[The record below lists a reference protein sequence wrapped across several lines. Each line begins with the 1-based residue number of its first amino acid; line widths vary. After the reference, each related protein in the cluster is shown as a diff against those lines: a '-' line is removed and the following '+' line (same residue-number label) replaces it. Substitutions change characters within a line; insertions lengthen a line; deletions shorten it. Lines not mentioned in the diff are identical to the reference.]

1 MSEMF
6 NNSLSRRMKKTI
18 LATVIIMLVQE
29 KMSLLVIMSASMTI
43 TARVVEIVRIAAVQV
58 ARTFLRMI
66 IQTAAVTKLIR
77 SQQLYPVQ

>member
-1 MSEMF
+1 
-6 NNSLSRRMKKTI
+6 MKKTI
-18 LATVIIMLVQE
+18 LSTVIIMLVQE
-29 KMSLLVIMSASMTI
+29 KMSLLVIMSAPMTI

>member
-1 MSEMF
+1 
-6 NNSLSRRMKKTI
+6 MKKTI
-18 LATVIIMLVQE
+18 LATVIMMLVQE

-66 IQTAAVTKLIR
+66 IHTAAVTKLIR